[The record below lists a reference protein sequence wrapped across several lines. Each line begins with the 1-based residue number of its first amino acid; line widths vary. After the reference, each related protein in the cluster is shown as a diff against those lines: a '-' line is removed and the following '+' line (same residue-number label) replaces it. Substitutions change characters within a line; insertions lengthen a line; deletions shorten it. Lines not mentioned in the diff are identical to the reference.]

1 MHMGS
6 VWVICKKTFSLAL
19 IFNCLITVLTIAGTL
34 YGFYTSDWKPYAPY
48 LLDGG
53 IFWLALLAGL
63 LCIFPAAATGRS
75 LHTGRFLFHH
85 YVYGG
90 AVLAVTCVAVTILT
104 PISAVSLFFVDS
116 NDIAVNGARATFI
129 AGLALLLD
137 DLPDAALW
145 IESSLNWVKTKAC
158 SIKRT
163 LHYATLITGVFAVY
177 VSLAMLASTIAN
189 NGYRLLPN
197 SFGIIS
203 FFITG
208 VMSIAFFLRKDWLK
222 ITPPPPKQPKLF
234 A

>member
-1 MHMGS
+1 MGS

-34 YGFYTSDWKPYAPY
+34 YGFYTSEWKPYAPY

-90 AVLAVTCVAVTILT
+90 AVLLVTCVAVTILS

-116 NDIAVNGARATFI
+116 SDIAVNGARGTFI

-158 SIKRT
+158 SIKRI
-163 LHYATLITGVFAVY
+163 LHYATLITGVFAIY
-177 VSLAMLASTIAN
+177 VSLAMVASTIAN

-208 VMSIAFFLRKDWLK
+208 VMSIAFFVRKDWLK

>member
-1 MHMGS
+1 MGS
-6 VWVICKKTFSLAL
+6 AWVICKKTFSIAL
-19 IFNCLITVLTIAGTL
+19 IFNCLITFFTIAGTL
-34 YGFYTSDWKPYAPY
+34 YGFYTSDWKPYAPF
-48 LLDGG
+48 LIDGS
-53 IFWLALLAGL
+53 IFWFGLAAGL

-90 AVLAVTCVAVTILT
+90 FVLAAACVAITIFT
-104 PISAVSLFFVDS
+104 PIPVFNLFFVDS
-116 NDIAVNGARATFI
+116 SDIAVNAARVVFI

-145 IESSLNWVKTKAC
+145 IEHSLNWVKTKVCA
-158 SIKRT
+158 IKRT
-163 LHYATLITGVFAVY
+163 MHYATLITGIFSIY
-177 VSLAMLASTIAN
+177 LSLAMLASTLAN
-189 NGYRLLPN
+189 NFYRWLPN

-203 FFITG
+203 FFLTG
-208 VMSIAFFLRKDWLK
+208 AMAIAFYLRKDWLK

>member
-1 MHMGS
+1 MGS

-34 YGFYTSDWKPYAPY
+34 YGLYTSDWKPYAPY
-48 LLDGG
+48 LIDGG
-53 IFWLALLAGL
+53 IFWLALAAGL

-90 AVLAVTCVAVTILT
+90 AVLAVTCVAVTVLT

-137 DLPDAALW
+137 DLPDAAEW
-145 IESSLNWVKTKAC
+145 IENSLNWVKTKVC
-158 SIKRT
+158 NIKRT
-163 LHYATLITGVFAVY
+163 MHYATLVTGFFAIY
-177 VSLAMLASTIAN
+177 VSLAMIASTIAN

-208 VMSIAFFLRKDWLK
+208 VMAIAFFLRKDWLK
-222 ITPPPPKQPKLF
+222 ITPPAPKAPKLF